1 MSNNI
6 VKINE
11 IPKLLQQ
18 IFQTDQFSFEQNGDT
33 VIFSPADNN
42 IDYIDL
48 AYGICKGHK
57 LTVDK
62 FLEMTREDNNF
73 YL

>member
-1 MSNNI
+1 MPNNV

-11 IPKLLQQ
+11 IPELLQQ
-18 IFQTDQFSFEQNGDT
+18 IFQTDQFSFEQKGKT
-33 VIFSPADNN
+33 VILSPDDNN

-62 FLEMTREDNNF
+62 FLEMTREDKE
-73 YL
+73 LDL